1 MFAMLGARALGFA
14 YGMLIAQRD
23 VVRYA
28 SWLVAM
34 IIVQALDWV
43 ATLVALTAGKVT
55 LAQVSTAPFLPILF
69 VAVMAA
75 ALLRG
80 RSRRIAEP
88 ALGGAHERLRRASF
102 RPVAGRRILSPPP
115 CGGSRGRRPRH
126 GKDWLDI
133 GCGPGLLTQIAA
145 RAGYDALGVD
155 RDPDRIAAARRL
167 SAERGASARFEQAD
181 LETLAQRGERF
192 DVVSASSLLV
202 VLADPAGA
210 LRRLVG
216 LTKAGGAVLV
226 IEAAEAM
233 SIARAGR
240 LSCRAASGDAVP
252 AVLWAYVR
260 TGRTLDWSAFDQPD
274 LHLSRFRL
282 LTGLVEVNLVTP
294 NG

>member
-1 MFAMLGARALGFA
+1 M
-14 YGMLIAQRD
+14 
-23 VVRYA
+23 
-28 SWLVAM
+28 
-34 IIVQALDWV
+34 
-43 ATLVALTAGKVT
+43 
-55 LAQVSTAPFLPILF
+55 
-69 VAVMAA
+69 
-75 ALLRG
+75 
-80 RSRRIAEP
+80 
-88 ALGGAHERLRRASF
+88 
-102 RPVAGRRILSPPP
+102 
-115 CGGSRGRRPRH
+115 
-126 GKDWLDI
+126 
-133 GCGPGLLTQIAA
+133 
-145 RAGYDALGVD
+145 
-155 RDPDRIAAARRL
+155 IAAARRL

-240 LSCRAASGDAVP
+240 LFLSGRLGQRSVP
-252 AVLWAYVR
+252 CCCSGLTSAQVAR
-260 TGRTLDWSAFDQPD
+260 STGRLSISPTCIW
-274 LHLSRFRL
+274 SRFRL